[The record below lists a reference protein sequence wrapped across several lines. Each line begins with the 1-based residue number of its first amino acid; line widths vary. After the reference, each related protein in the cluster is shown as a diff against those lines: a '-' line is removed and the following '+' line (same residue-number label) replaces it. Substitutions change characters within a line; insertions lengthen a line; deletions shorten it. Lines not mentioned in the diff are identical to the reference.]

1 VRLDSYQIERAVGL
15 HHTAASWTVRLAGVS
30 FARRAP
36 FARPIVHK
44 KLDPVRRLAL
54 REAARMPE
62 LFALIYVHGA
72 TCAEL
77 LAVAEGARNP

>member
-1 VRLDSYQIERAVGL
+1 MSLRLSSTE
-15 HHTAASWTVRLAGVS
+15 SW
-30 FARRAP
+30 
-36 FARPIVHK
+36 I
-44 KLDPVRRLAL
+44 PVRRLAL